1 MQWEE
6 GVTVLVGSGLLEA
19 AWARLPGRKLAG
31 SSQSGKS
38 PTGPGCSRLPLGHR
52 GPGEAP
58 GSNPPQPVAIWPSCS
73 SRALLQTEF
82 PEPAVPSLL
91 RIHASFSHSP
101 SNGCRVVFL
110 SAPPAVP
117 LWVLFQGRVL
127 SGLEGLLLQTL
138 ASGLVGAPSLSLGV
152 ACLSGSPVLMSPV
165 GAGLMEGERWTQNW
179 RIPLGTSFPSLYSL
193 TSELPCKT
201 MWQIKT

>member
-6 GVTVLVGSGLLEA
+6 GVTVLIGSGLLKA

-38 PTGPGCSRLPLGHR
+38 PTGLGCSRLPLGHR

-73 SRALLQTEF
+73 SRALPQTEF

-101 SNGCRVVFL
+101 SNGCRVVLL

-127 SGLEGLLLQTL
+127 SGLEGLLLHSCFRACGGSQPVPGC
-138 ASGLVGAPSLSLGV
+138 GLPIRESCSHVPCGGGADGRTKMDAKL
-152 ACLSGSPVLMSPV
+152 
-165 GAGLMEGERWTQNW
+165 ED
-179 RIPLGTSFPSLYSL
+179 PLGYFLPLPLLISF
-193 TSELPCKT
+193 
-201 MWQIKT
+201 